1 MSNKAIDLDLSVGLQ
16 RQVFKSIA
24 VRDADDWMVFS
35 CATAVDCP
43 VWTEDV
49 GYFGAGIA
57 TWTAD
62 RVDLYFVE

>member
-24 VRDADDWMVFS
+24 ARDADYWMVFA

-43 VWTEDV
+43 VWTEDE
-49 GYFGAGIA
+49 GYFGAGVA

-62 RVDLYFVE
+62 RVDLCFVE